1 MNSNQN
7 NKKNKFWLDCHFHDV
22 EQTSIMKPD
31 ELQISSKDYAH
42 LSSIDDNSLDR
53 IQGSMFG
60 LAIGD
65 ALGAHVEFRPRSF
78 LVDSPVTDLKGG
90 GTWGLQ
96 PGQFTDD
103 TSMALCLANSLI
115 ACQDFV
121 PYDQLVRYKWW
132 YRNGYMSSTG
142 QCFDIGA
149 ATRQSIEEFERR
161 QRKFAQDH
169 GIPLDHIDLLSD
181 RNLLQAFDVLC
192 SKDGV
197 AGNGALMRL
206 APVPL
211 FFFRV
216 PELAVEYSG
225 VSGRI
230 THGDNE
236 ACDACRY
243 YGALIVAA
251 LNGETRVQLTSE
263 NFYDDHQQWFS
274 NKALVPEIM
283 KIAKGSYKKPGGYE
297 DGIRGKGY
305 IVDALEAALW
315 AFWSDED
322 SFDKGSL
329 KAVNLGDDTDTT
341 AAIYG
346 QLAGAYYGY
355 KNLQPKKWVDS
366 IYAKDF
372 ILCVSSWITYEG
384 KKWFE
389 KQVKPGES
397 QLINSFDSMSST
409 SISNISFFMLPTSNR
424 SYNPS
429 LTGNLSL
436 SPLLR
441 KAILPSG
448 HIGTLYDGWRD
459 QVLEKLSIRLK
470 VSSNGSSP
478 VIECMIKSGKKSEN
492 RNVLRLLDFDIDLQL
507 SILSN
512 LVSPSGIASAVNYPF
527 LIDEYTRILY
537 YSFAARYQALL
548 DDKDIQQKIDTN
560 SATHAITAIDK
571 GIDVVVLFRLPADD
585 SKIIDAHLEHICHSL
600 MNDTKPTFDE
610 AVLNRIVSTHAYSNI
625 PHLARQTK
633 IVNMCQEIFKI
644 KNNTH
649 DYSPCN
655 YILHPRKM
663 FDLEHNHKNVE
674 FFPIES
680 RIATKIEDYWFRL
693 SSISRIWT
701 AFRNDKI
708 SKCYEND
715 LKEQFHDVQNKVSQL
730 IKQYNDETTQ
740 GRDLIQNM
748 RRSKQSQEIMN
759 EYQLQIDLKDKDLK
773 SRIEDLMH
781 DLRALKEKQ
790 EFINDLKTRKF
801 TYWNAANRGIKQG
814 DTEDEI
820 EKKLIE
826 DITQQRI
833 LCSTDIINAIHWTQL
848 QDIFTQ
854 MTDERN
860 RNPKLN
866 LIYVD
871 FSYCLHELD
880 TIKVFPTTNY
890 CSPSNTRASLTPKKI
905 ESISVTP
912 KNCKNQM
919 INIVLIGKTGVGKST
934 LINTIA
940 NCLKHRTYSE
950 IQSNT
955 SAIKVLI
962 SFIFPLINEMGTRL
976 VSLGNNDPNEDHNHS
991 GQSKTMRCKS
1001 HIFDIANGQKLRII
1015 DTPGFSNVSSGQGQD
1030 EITMQYILSF
1040 VVNLTHLNAV
1050 CVLIENHES
1059 EFIGYQQCL
1068 KQLVNFLGP
1077 TAHDNLIFCLTK
1089 CLSNNVHSNINT
1101 NPVQS
1106 LLNSVSLGNIP
1117 LNDENILR
1125 FDSTFFIHLA
1135 KTRFTGN
1142 QEPNCEMSWSISK
1155 NSLDKLLEFA
1165 CQSHHGYLLHQGLQG
1180 VEYARLAILQM
1191 IRPIMEAM
1199 RNILRNHILH
1209 KLGCSYKFIEL
1220 RPKTTQR
1227 PSAICNRCSR
1237 SFKLRESLWVTC
1249 YSLHE
1254 YRNQCECCSCDAT
1267 HHVPV
1272 DYQLD
1277 YELVDTV
1284 GYPSNDLAILNQE
1297 LFPASVHFAHFLD
1310 QNIDRS
1316 SQNPFLACLNRMI
1329 HEESYICDHEGYHQS
1344 NRALHN
1350 ELLKLKMDYKQDMKC
1365 MVQRS
1370 EHDHLVIINDYI
1382 ESVKKIPIIRDQIS
1396 AISRIQDN

>member
-1 MNSNQN
+1 MNTSVWSD
-7 NKKNKFWLDCHFHDV
+7 KPWLDRHFHDV
-22 EQTSIMKPD
+22 EQTSITKPD
-31 ELQISSKDYAH
+31 EFEISTKDYAH

-78 LVDSPVTDLKGG
+78 LVASPVTDLIGG

-149 ATRQSIEEFERR
+149 ATRQSIAEFEKR

-169 GIPLDHIDLLSD
+169 GVPLDDIDLLSD

-192 SKDGV
+192 SKDDV

-230 THGDNE
+230 THGDNK
-236 ACDACRY
+236 AYDACRY

-251 LNGETRVQLTSE
+251 LNRETREQLTSE
-263 NFYDDHQQWFS
+263 NFYDNHQQWFS

-305 IVDALEAALW
+305 IVNALEAALW

-322 SFDKGSL
+322 SFEKGSL

-389 KQVKPGES
+389 KQVKLNES
-397 QLINSFDSMSST
+397 QLTNSFDSMSST

-459 QVLEKLSIRLK
+459 QVLEKSSICLK

-478 VIECMIKSGKKSEN
+478 VIECMIKSGEKPEN
-492 RNVLRLLDFDIDLQL
+492 RNVLRFLDFDIDLQL
-507 SILSN
+507 SISSN
-512 LVSPSGIASAVNYPF
+512 LVLPSGIASAVNYPF

-537 YSFAARYQALL
+537 YSFVVRYQALL
-548 DDKDIQQKIDTN
+548 DNKDIQQKIDAN
-560 SATHAITAIDK
+560 SATHVITAIDK

-600 MNDTKPTFDE
+600 KNDTKPTFDE
-610 AVLNRIVSTHAYSNI
+610 AILNRIVSTHVYSNI
-625 PHLARQTK
+625 PQIANQTT

-644 KNNTH
+644 KNNTS
-649 DYSPCN
+649 DYLPCN
-655 YILHPRKM
+655 YILHPRKI
-663 FDLEHNHKNVE
+663 FDLDLDHNQHSFE

-693 SSISRIWT
+693 SSINKIWA

-708 SKCYEND
+708 SERYEND
-715 LKEQFHDVQNKVSQL
+715 LKEPFHDVQNNVSQL
-730 IKQYNDETTQ
+730 IKQYDDETTQ

-748 RRSKQSQEIMN
+748 RQTKQSHEIIN
-759 EYQLQIDLKDKDLK
+759 EHQLRIDSKDKDLK
-773 SRIEDLMH
+773 SRIDDLMH
-781 DLRALKEKQ
+781 DLRTLKEKQ
-790 EFINDLKTRKF
+790 EFIDDLKTRKF
-801 TYWNAANRGIKQG
+801 IYWNAANRGITQG

-833 LCSTDIINAIHWTQL
+833 LCSTDTINAIHWAQL

-854 MTDERN
+854 MTDENN
-860 RNPKLN
+860 RNPILN

-871 FSYCLHELD
+871 FSYCSHELD
-880 TIKVFPTTNY
+880 TIKVFPTASY
-890 CSPSNTRASLTPKKI
+890 CSPNNIRESLTPKKI

-950 IQSNT
+950 IQSSA

-962 SFIFPLINEMGTRL
+962 SFIFPLAREMGSRL
-976 VSLGNNDPNEDHNHS
+976 IQVGNIDPNEDHNHS
-991 GQSKTMRCKS
+991 SQSKTMRCKS
-1001 HIFDIANGQKLRII
+1001 HIFDITNGQKLRII
-1015 DTPGFSNVSSGQGQD
+1015 DTPGFSNVLSGQGPD
-1030 EITMQYILSF
+1030 DITMQYILSF

-1050 CVLIENHES
+1050 CVLIENSES
-1059 EFIGYQQCL
+1059 EFIGYRQCL
-1068 KQLVNFLGP
+1068 KQLANFLGP
-1077 TAHDNLIFCLTK
+1077 TAHDNLIFCITK
-1089 CLSNNVHSNINT
+1089 YLSDNAHFNAIT

-1106 LLNSVSLGNIP
+1106 LLNSVSLGNITVK
-1117 LNDENILR
+1117 DEKILR

-1135 KTRFTGN
+1135 KTRLLGN
-1142 QEPNCEMSWSISK
+1142 QEPNCEESWSISK
-1155 NSLDKLLEFA
+1155 ASLDKLLTFA
-1165 CQSHHGYLLHQGLQG
+1165 CQSNHEYILHQGLQG
-1180 VEYARLAILQM
+1180 VGYARLAILQM
-1191 IRPIMEAM
+1191 IRPIMEAT
-1199 RNILRNHILH
+1199 RNILRNHTLH
-1209 KLGCSYKFIEL
+1209 RLGCSYKFIKL
-1220 RPKTTQR
+1220 CPKPTQR
-1227 PSAICNRCSR
+1227 PSAICYRCSR
-1237 SFKLRESLWVTC
+1237 SFQHYESLWVTC

-1254 YRNQCECCSCDAT
+1254 YRNQYECCSCDAT
-1267 HHVPV
+1267 HHAPV

-1277 YELVDTV
+1277 YELVDNV
-1284 GYPSNDLAILNQE
+1284 SYPSNDLAIFNQE

-1310 QNIDRS
+1310 QNIDPS
-1316 SQNPFLACLNRMI
+1316 SQNPFLTCLNRMI
-1329 HEESYICDHEGYHQS
+1329 REESYICDNKPYHQS
-1344 NRALHN
+1344 NLGLYK
-1350 ELLKLKMDYKQDMKC
+1350 ELLRLKMDYKQCMEC
-1365 MVQRS
+1365 MVQKS
-1370 EHDHLVIINDYI
+1370 EHDYLMIINDYI
-1382 ESVKKIPIIRDQIS
+1382 ESMKKIPIIRDQLT
-1396 AISRIQDN
+1396 AISGIQDN